1 VRTNIERP
9 SRGSSEGETREATR
23 PIDKV
28 RRLQGK
34 LYVAAKANPT
44 RRFGAIRDRLT
55 RWDVMSTAWEEVRR
69 NRGAPGM
76 DGVTIEMVEE
86 RGVEA
91 FLRELQ
97 TQLRDGSYRP
107 LPVRRVLIPKGSG
120 GQRAL
125 GIPTVRDRVAQAAV
139 KLVIEPIFE
148 ADFLPCSY
156 GYRPGRSAQDAA
168 LEVHKWLDIGLE
180 NVLDAD
186 IKACFDTIPHD
197 RLLRA
202 VARRISDGYVL
213 KLVKMWLRS
222 GVMVGG
228 DVEATDVGTPQGG
241 VLSPLLANIYLH
253 RLDAE
258 WERRGL
264 ANRHGA
270 DAKLI
275 RYADDL
281 VVLSSKS
288 VRPLV
293 PVVRE
298 VLADMGLSLNLEKSR
313 VVRAEKGF
321 DFLGFRFI
329 RMYSKKYQKR
339 RTVFLPSPKSEERIK
354 EKVRGR
360 CGKHLLNMEVRI
372 IVENMNSAL
381 RGWWSYYRCSN
392 GSSTLRT
399 SGCGAS
405 SGVGSRR
412 QVWGCIGTP
421 PTSSCT
427 RSLAW
432 HASLAGG
439 LYDMRDREVL
449 RESGRRAV

>member
-213 KLVKMWLRS
+213 KLVKMWLKS

-228 DVEATDVGTPQGG
+228 GVEATEMGTPQGG

-264 ANRHGA
+264 AIRHREN
-270 DAKLI
+270 AKLI
-275 RYADDL
+275 RYADDII
-281 VVLSSKS
+281 VLSSRS

-313 VVRAEKGF
+313 VVRAE
-321 DFLGFRFI
+321 
-329 RMYSKKYQKR
+329 
-339 RTVFLPSPKSEERIK
+339 
-354 EKVRGR
+354 
-360 CGKHLLNMEVRI
+360 
-372 IVENMNSAL
+372 
-381 RGWWSYYRCSN
+381 
-392 GSSTLRT
+392 
-399 SGCGAS
+399 
-405 SGVGSRR
+405 
-412 QVWGCIGTP
+412 
-421 PTSSCT
+421 
-427 RSLAW
+427 
-432 HASLAGG
+432 
-439 LYDMRDREVL
+439 
-449 RESGRRAV
+449 